1 MKMEYAFVFQLHSV
15 LGGHIAVVTP
25 LPVLKE
31 SGTPTTISPCSST
44 ASSAA
49 VASSLLQQ
57 PDCQSA
63 AAPAVERPAGTTMIT
78 FSCEKRL
85 FPKNQDM
92 AASSSPAASAV
103 AGYVPVVA
111 NDESEALF
119 YSSRTNL

>member
-1 MKMEYAFVFQLHSV
+1 MHSV
-15 LGGHIAVVTP
+15 MMGGHIAVVTP

-31 SGTPTTISPCSST
+31 TGTPTTISPCST

-57 PDCQSA
+57 PDCGA
-63 AAPAVERPAGTTMIT
+63 AAGERPAGTTMIT

-85 FPKNQDM
+85 FPKNQIM
-92 AASSSPAASAV
+92 AASSSAAAAA
-103 AGYVPVVA
+103 AGYAPVVA

-119 YSSRTNL
+119 YNSRTNL

>member
-1 MKMEYAFVFQLHSV
+1 MHSV
-15 LGGHIAVVTP
+15 MMGGHIAVVTP

-31 SGTPTTISPCSST
+31 TGTPTTISPCST

-57 PDCQSA
+57 PDCGA
-63 AAPAVERPAGTTMIT
+63 AGERPAGTTMIT

-85 FPKNQDM
+85 FPKSQIM
-92 AASSSPAASAV
+92 AASSSA
-103 AGYVPVVA
+103 AGYAPVVA

-119 YSSRTNL
+119 YNSRTNL

>member
-1 MKMEYAFVFQLHSV
+1 MHSV
-15 LGGHIAVVTP
+15 MGGHIAVVTP

-31 SGTPTTISPCSST
+31 SGTPTSISPCST

-57 PDCQSA
+57 PDCA
-63 AAPAVERPAGTTMIT
+63 AVAERPAGTTMIT

-85 FPKNQDM
+85 FPKNQIM
-92 AASSSPAASAV
+92 AAATAAASSTAAYA
-103 AGYVPVVA
+103 PIVA

-119 YSSRTNL
+119 YNSKTNL

>member
-1 MKMEYAFVFQLHSV
+1 MFQLHSV

-31 SGTPTTISPCSST
+31 SGTPTTISPCST

-57 PDCQSA
+57 PDCQTA
-63 AAPAVERPAGTTMIT
+63 AAAVERPAGTTMIT

-85 FPKNQDM
+85 FPKNQIM
-92 AASSSPAASAV
+92 AASSSSPAAAV
-103 AGYVPVVA
+103 GGYVPAVA

>member
-1 MKMEYAFVFQLHSV
+1 MFQLHSV

-31 SGTPTTISPCSST
+31 SGTPTTISPCST

-57 PDCQSA
+57 QDCQTA
-63 AAPAVERPAGTTMIT
+63 AAVERPAGTTMIT

-85 FPKNQDM
+85 FPKNQIM
-92 AASSSPAASAV
+92 AASSSPV
-103 AGYVPVVA
+103 GGYVPAVA

>member
-1 MKMEYAFVFQLHSV
+1 MLVFQLQSV

-31 SGTPTTISPCSST
+31 SGTPTTISPCST

-57 PDCQSA
+57 PDCQTA
-63 AAPAVERPAGTTMIT
+63 AAAVERPAGTSMIT

-85 FPKNQDM
+85 FPKNQIM
-92 AASSSPAASAV
+92 AASSSSPAAAG
-103 AGYVPVVA
+103 GYVPAVA

>member
-1 MKMEYAFVFQLHSV
+1 MHSV
-15 LGGHIAVVTP
+15 MMGGHIAVVTP

-31 SGTPTTISPCSST
+31 TGTPTTISPCST

-57 PDCQSA
+57 PDCGA
-63 AAPAVERPAGTTMIT
+63 AAGERPAGTTMIT

-85 FPKNQDM
+85 FPKNQIM
-92 AASSSPAASAV
+92 AASSSAAA
-103 AGYVPVVA
+103 AGYAPVVA

-119 YSSRTNL
+119 YNSRTNL

>member
-1 MKMEYAFVFQLHSV
+1 MVGYGLEDIKGQYAFVFQLHSV

-31 SGTPTTISPCSST
+31 SGTPTTISPCST

-57 PDCQSA
+57 PDCQTA
-63 AAPAVERPAGTTMIT
+63 AVERPAGTTMIT

-85 FPKNQDM
+85 FPKNQIM
-92 AASSSPAASAV
+92 AASSSPAV
-103 AGYVPVVA
+103 AD
-111 NDESEALF
+111 DESEALF

>member
-1 MKMEYAFVFQLHSV
+1 M

-31 SGTPTTISPCSST
+31 SGTPTTISPCST

-57 PDCQSA
+57 QDCQTA
-63 AAPAVERPAGTTMIT
+63 AVERPAGTTMIT

-85 FPKNQDM
+85 FPKNQIM
-92 AASSSPAASAV
+92 AASSSSPATAV
-103 AGYVPVVA
+103 GGGYVPAVA

-119 YSSRTNL
+119 YNSRTNL

>member
-1 MKMEYAFVFQLHSV
+1 MHSV
-15 LGGHIAVVTP
+15 MMGGHIAVVTP

-31 SGTPTTISPCSST
+31 TGTPTTISPCST

-57 PDCQSA
+57 PDCGA
-63 AAPAVERPAGTTMIT
+63 AAAGERPAGTTMIT

-85 FPKNQDM
+85 FPKNQIM
-92 AASSSPAASAV
+92 AASSSTAA
-103 AGYVPVVA
+103 AGYAPVVA

-119 YSSRTNL
+119 YNSRTNL